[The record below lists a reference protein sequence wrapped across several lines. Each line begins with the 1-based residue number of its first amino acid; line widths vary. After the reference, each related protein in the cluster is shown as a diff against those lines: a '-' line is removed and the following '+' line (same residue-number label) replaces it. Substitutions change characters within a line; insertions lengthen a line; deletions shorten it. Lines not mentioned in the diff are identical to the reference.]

1 MSEQKSVADSSAEDS
16 EEDEEVIF
24 NGRDWDEK
32 ADRIGSSDWFT
43 PKTGTQK
50 IRFLDEG
57 DDQER
62 EYEDDGETDVREV
75 CVFRIK
81 CGGDEM
87 KWSVT
92 KGTTDS
98 SLWGQLVKVAQ
109 DRGGLEGET
118 VTLIRNGTGS
128 DTQYTVQEAANLQ

>member
-1 MSEQKSVADSSAEDS
+1 MSEQKSVGDSSAEDS

-24 NGRDWDEK
+24 DGRDWNQE
-32 ADRIGSSDWFT
+32 ADRIGTSDWFK
-43 PKTGTQK
+43 PKAGTQK
-50 IRFLDEG
+50 IKFLDEG

-62 EYEDDGETDVREV
+62 EYQDDGETEVREV
-75 CVFRIK
+75 CVFSVQV
-81 CGGDEM
+81 GGDEL